1 MGDGRLGMGEMGNE
15 TTGIIQRME
24 TIGELQAKW
33 RKAKNGGR
41 VRWKDKRDR
50 RWTTNR
56 KSRNKHIE
64 E

>member
-1 MGDGRLGMGEMGNE
+1 MNDWETGKWEMTKMG
-15 TTGIIQRME
+15 IVQRMV
-24 TIGELQAKW
+24 TTGELQAKW
-33 RKAKNGGR
+33 RKAERRVR